1 MTSASRLPVS
11 VNVIELSQP
20 VNVIE
25 MGENGECNRN
35 RIKLMITYSEIKIF
49 SSIVHMTVMEKKTS
63 YSIHVKW
70 VHIDI
75 MYLCV
80 QQRFLNKT

>member
-25 MGENGECNRN
+25 IGKNGECNRN
-35 RIKLMITYSEIKIF
+35 RIKLMITYFEIKIF
-49 SSIVHMTVMEKKTS
+49 SSIVHMTVMDSEKKP
-63 YSIHVKW
+63 
-70 VHIDI
+70 HIQYMLSGYI
-75 MYLCV
+75 LS
-80 QQRFLNKT
+80 

>member
-1 MTSASRLPVS
+1 MTSASHLPVS

-25 MGENGECNRN
+25 MGENGECNSN

-49 SSIVHMTVMEKKTS
+49 SSIVHMTVMEKKT
-63 YSIHVKW
+63 
-70 VHIDI
+70 HIQY
-75 MYLCV
+75 M
-80 QQRFLNKT
+80 LNGYILT

>member
-25 MGENGECNRN
+25 MGKNGECNRN
-35 RIKLMITYSEIKIF
+35 RIKLRITYSEIKKF
-49 SSIVHMTVMEKKTS
+49 SSIVHMTVVEKKP
-63 YSIHVKW
+63 YIQY
-70 VHIDI
+70 
-75 MYLCV
+75 M
-80 QQRFLNKT
+80 LNGYMLT